1 MIPAIYPL
9 ELVELNDG
17 FELSVADQKIALH
30 ARRFITYVRK
40 SGVWEPFFSA
50 GKPLLSGSF
59 FDLVP
64 DGYSLVQNSASRISV
79 LITGMHQEPYYRW
92 DAMIEA
98 RSDSPWLHIRITCH
112 LTAPLTIDSPQPSA
126 ALWLPAAPD
135 DIVTVD
141 QGPVSI
147 YGGNSWGNS
156 FPAAY
161 LWTGGKEAVLFFNP
175 TPSRWMSKDNLRRF
189 LDYRIATVCVENEVG
204 LGLHALSRSGDTLPA
219 DHIVIEYYL
228 FSREREQ
235 RPTRLQALDTTVRV
249 CADLLP
255 ASTPLP
261 ENRVAPY
268 ALTWKAFTEGVILDL
283 MRESISWAEV
293 PSTWTDAPAFPE
305 VRVEK
310 FRLHS
315 DYAIGSSR
323 ILTLNRKDVFQVWD
337 YACCNNF
344 VAPWLAYNRLHPDAA
359 QHDML
364 AHKLQNVPMFYDP
377 KANLIRWG
385 ASGVQQSAGLQNTMV
400 NGVEMAWENF
410 MFHLETA
417 KIHNAAAPEDFNPAV
432 LGKLLMACSGLVELA
447 HKVNYVFPQWFDAYE
462 KTPMMQLD
470 LPELGK
476 VREPFQA
483 GSYAYIMLEAY
494 RCTGDQRWLDEAK
507 HSLKY
512 VLNEMQYTE
521 VNRRYTITYTEAVDV
536 PIAETFGSGY
546 AVAAAQ
552 QLYNL
557 TGEDIYRQYARD
569 YCNLL
574 MRMAFWYDDQSDPT
588 SRDLNNLGLFRAHGG
603 HYGTCPW
610 ENIEAYLPLT
620 VYLKYDTY
628 HEALLLKLFN
638 LQRLTSYY
646 FFAPTWSALVAE
658 PNPELYH
665 HECQYLPIE
674 NFYTLEFGGTH
685 GSMGRCIYMCSQAPW
700 NYLLY
705 EAFADVSDP
714 DVMILNLD
722 LLDGYDLAMS
732 GDERQFILF
741 NPMPQVR
748 KFTMTM
754 HFLEEGDYCL
764 TWADDGV
771 NRSQVVDAG
780 ALQAG
785 IDVELQPMQ
794 RVRLHVEAVQ
804 PMQRPAEITALRSAQ
819 NAIVE
824 AYALLQQ
831 SRVPR
836 EDLKARYNEALDAYR
851 TQHYGDAYKQSSA
864 VVVALR
870 GEQKT

>member
-1 MIPAIYPL
+1 MTNALFPIEFA
-9 ELVELNDG
+9 ELNDG
-17 FELSVADQKIALH
+17 FELSVADQKIALQGGQITT
-30 ARRFITYVRK
+30 FIRK
-40 SGVWEPFFSA
+40 GDAWEPFFSA
-50 GKPLLSGSF
+50 VKSLLNGSL

-64 DGYSLVQNSASRISV
+64 GGCRLLENSASRVSV
-79 LITGMHQEPYYRW
+79 LITGTHAEPHYQW
-92 DAMIEA
+92 DALVEA
-98 RSDSPWLHIRITCH
+98 RSDSPWLRIRITCH

-126 ALWLPAAPD
+126 ALWLPSSD
-135 DIVTVD
+135 DLVTLD

-147 YGGNSWGNS
+147 YGRNSWGNS

-161 LWTGGKEAVLFFNP
+161 LWTGGKEAILFFNP
-175 TPSRWMSKDNLRRF
+175 TPSRWMSKDNLRGF
-189 LDYRIATVCVENEVG
+189 LDYRVATLQSENEVG
-204 LGLHALSRSGDTLPA
+204 FGLHALSKSGDTLPA
-219 DHIVIEYYL
+219 DHLVVEYYL
-228 FSREREQ
+228 LTRERQE
-235 RPTRLQALDTTVRV
+235 RPTRLQALDATVHA
-249 CADLLP
+249 CTALLP
-255 ASTPLP
+255 ASAPLP

-268 ALTWKAFTEGVILDL
+268 TLTWETFTEGVIADL
-283 MRESISWAEV
+283 MRETISWAEI

-344 VAPWLAYNRLHPDAA
+344 VAPWLAYNRLKPDEA
-359 QHDML
+359 QHEML
-364 AHKLQNVPMFYDP
+364 AQKLLNVPMFYDP
-377 KANLIRWG
+377 GANLMRWG
-385 ASGVQQSAGLQNTMV
+385 AAGVQQSPGLQNTMV
-400 NGVEMAWENF
+400 NGVEMSWENF

-417 KIHNAAAPEDFNPAV
+417 KIHNAAAPEDFNPAI
-432 LGKLLMACSGLVELA
+432 LGKLLMACSGLVEYA
-447 HKVNYVFPQWFDAYE
+447 HKVNYVFPQWFDAYD

-476 VREPFQA
+476 VREPFQV

-494 RCTGDQRWLDEAK
+494 RCTGDTRWLDEAK
-507 HSLKY
+507 TSLKY
-512 VLNEMQYTE
+512 VLTEMQYTE
-521 VNRRYTITYTEAVDV
+521 VNRRYTTTFTEAVDV

-557 TGEDIYRQYARD
+557 TSDDTYRQYARD
-569 YCNLL
+569 YFNIFV
-574 MRMAFWYDDQSDPT
+574 RMAFWYDDESDAT

-638 LQRLTSYY
+638 LQRITSYY
-646 FFAPTWSALVAE
+646 FFAPTWSTLVAE

-705 EAFADVSDP
+705 EAFATVSDP
-714 DVMILNLD
+714 EVMILSLD
-722 LLDGYDLAMS
+722 VLDGYDLAMS
-732 GDERQFILF
+732 GSKRHFILF
-741 NPMPQVR
+741 NPMPQPRTV
-748 KFTMTM
+748 TLAM
-754 HFLEEGDYCL
+754 HFLTEDEYRL
-764 TWADDGV
+764 TWADGDKSRVQPLSAAALTAGV
-771 NRSQVVDAG
+771 TVV
-780 ALQAG
+780 
-785 IDVELQPMQ
+785 LQPMQ
-794 RVRLHVEAVQ
+794 RYRLHLEGLQTANRRDEAI
-804 PMQRPAEITALRSAQ
+804 AIRSAQ

-831 SRVPR
+831 SGGARA
-836 EDLKARYNEALDAYR
+836 DLKERYTAALDAYKGQQYENALEGGR
-851 TQHYGDAYKQSSA
+851 A
-864 VVVALR
+864 VVAALR
-870 GEQKT
+870 QE